1 MRNAI
6 FVSAALLTLAA
17 CNSNTAPGN
26 DRMAELEAAP
36 SAAPQESAAKAL
48 ANVAP
53 EGLYPGI
60 LSDADVA
67 SIGGTADR
75 CVFRMDR
82 VGLPSFIYGGGE
94 GGTIKLNGKL
104 VMLPQAGNVTY
115 ADAGLT
121 VEMDEN
127 AGSGD
132 DATMIVRIP
141 GAADEV
147 GFRGYSSC

>member
-6 FVSAALLTLAA
+6 FASAALLMLAA

-36 SAAPQESAAKAL
+36 SAAPQASAAGAL
-48 ANVAP
+48 ESVAP

-60 LSDADVA
+60 LTDADIA
-67 SIGGTADR
+67 SIGDISNL
-75 CVFRMDR
+75 CMFRMDR
-82 VGLPSFIYGGGE
+82 VGFPAFVHGGNG

-104 VMLPQAGNVTY
+104 IALSQGGNGTY
-115 ADAGLT
+115 FDGGLI
-121 VEMDEN
+121 VELDEN

-132 DATMIVRIP
+132 DAKMIIRIP
-141 GAADEV
+141 GATDEL
-147 GFRGYSSC
+147 GFRVYSSC